1 MVNLPQ
7 RDLKRAFDF
16 VLDISALHEPD
27 SFAQCAVNQL
37 PRLVDSDIT
46 TLSICDL
53 RRGTRHVVAN
63 PGEAIGAREL
73 QQFDRLIHEHPLV
86 NFHSTHPGGGAWR
99 ISDSLSQAAFR
110 RTAIYNEYYRSIGID
125 QVMAVPI
132 IASRD
137 LVMSFVLNRKG
148 RDFSDSESSL
158 MNRMQP
164 ALANLYRLAVA
175 AAQGG
180 AAAAPAA
187 GEARQVLTSR
197 EGQILQWI
205 AAGKS
210 DRQIA
215 TILAMSVR
223 TVQKHLQN
231 IYIKL
236 GVENRTAAA
245 MRVADS
251 LKIQPH

>member
-1 MVNLPQ
+1 MPR
-7 RDLKRAFDF
+7 RDNSGCGVFG
-16 VLDISALHEPD
+16 I
-27 SFAQCAVNQL
+27 AVGDYEVARQAK
-37 PRLVDSDIT
+37 VF
-46 TLSICDL
+46 SIF
-53 RRGTRHVVAN
+53 
-63 PGEAIGAREL
+63 AREL
-73 QQFDRLIHEHPLV
+73 QQFDRLIHQHPLV
-86 NFHSTHPGGGAWR
+86 NFHSTYPGGGAWR
-99 ISDSLSQAAFR
+99 ISDSLSQTAFR

-148 RDFSDSESSL
+148 RDFSDSERSL

-175 AAQGG
+175 AAH
-180 AAAAPAA
+180 AVAPAAPAA
-187 GEARQVLTSR
+187 TIAGQVLTPR
-197 EGQILQWI
+197 ERQILQWI

-210 DRQIA
+210 DRQVA

-245 MRVADS
+245 MRVAEFDRAT
-251 LKIQPH
+251 